1 MDENV
6 LLMAEAQVLSA
17 IEDGIKRVRANLPKP
32 PANFDGKCEDC
43 GEEIPQARIDF
54 GAVTCVPCQT
64 IRERKASLMRRP

>member
-6 LLMAEAQVLSA
+6 LLMAEALALSGV
-17 IEDGIKRVRANLPKP
+17 EDGVKRARANLPKQ

-54 GAVTCVPCQT
+54 GAVTCVYCQT
-64 IRERKASLMRRP
+64 RREREASLIRKR